1 MFPDSRM
8 PSDEERRELCQMLHL
23 ALLEVRA
30 LGLEGEAA
38 QAADLADAFHNLP
51 SHLWSDDFSFAFF
64 RKFLEA
70 YDQKYAGRRFN
81 YVGMLDR
88 IVGEGS

>member
-8 PSDEERRELCQMLHL
+8 PSDDERRQLCRMLYP
-23 ALLEVRA
+23 ALLEMRA

-38 QAADLADAFHNLP
+38 RAADLADAFHNLP

-64 RKFLEA
+64 RRFLEA
-70 YDQKYAGRRFN
+70 YEQKYAARRFD
-81 YVGMLDR
+81 YVGMPDR